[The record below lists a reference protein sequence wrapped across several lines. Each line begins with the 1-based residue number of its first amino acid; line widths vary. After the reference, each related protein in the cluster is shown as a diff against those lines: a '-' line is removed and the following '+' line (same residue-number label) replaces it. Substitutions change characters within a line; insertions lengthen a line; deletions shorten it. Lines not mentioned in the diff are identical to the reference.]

1 MPLSCSSRLFI
12 LATALAG
19 SMLAACESSNA
30 PRPKPLDVKPLVI
43 RDVPAV
49 LRGTV
54 GTEVSIS
61 GTQPVLIS
69 GYGFVVGLEGTGGG
83 ALPDKIAGSMERQMG
98 LMGIGRAERYEG
110 YAISGRTPKQM
121 LKDKNTAV
129 VLVQAAIPP
138 GTPTSARFDVF
149 VTALN
154 ATSLEGGT
162 LWTTDMQVGDPALVG
177 GVQSRKIAVARGPIF
192 INPFSDP
199 GKETAGVTRFAGRVL
214 DGGTVQNPFP
224 LEIRLDNPSHSRAI
238 TIKDAINERFDPGI
252 GDSSEVARGR
262 NDSMI
267 ELNVPRRFAKTP
279 GEFLDLIQAIT
290 IDQYAPAEEL
300 AKRYVDALKAQ
311 PALSDQLSKNLEA
324 LGRPER
330 TLPQMRVLYDYP
342 ESGPRIA
349 ALRAGAN
356 LGDVRA
362 AAPLQKLAREGSPAE
377 RNAAIDLLS
386 RIGGG
391 PTIDLTLRDMLADPD
406 LSIRI
411 SAYEALMRRAVRVQA
426 NRLAQDNPRAPSS
439 HLEVL
444 AEMNVPAGLLQ
455 GVSRQMISGKFFLD
469 VVPSGEPLIYITQQG
484 QPRVVLFGANLDL
497 NRPLLANIW
506 SSRLLIASDAPTDP
520 IRVRFEDASG
530 RARTASTTGTIVD
543 LIAILAQDPTPE
555 ELTPSLGLSYSEIVG
570 VLYELQQQNYLA
582 APFTTERDRLQAQI
596 YAAAKSGERKDRPE
610 TTSDKEEIVIIN
622 QPGLGARP
630 TVKPTDDAPKQVPI
644 KSESVEPKKN

>member
-1 MPLSCSSRLFI
+1 MPLSCISRL
-12 LATALAG
+12 LT
-19 SMLAACESSNA
+19 LAAAVACGTLASCESSNA
-30 PRPKPLDVKPLVI
+30 PRPKPLDVKPLVV

-54 GTEVSIS
+54 GTETTIS

-69 GYGFVVGLEGTGGG
+69 GYGFVVGLNGTGGG
-83 ALPDKIAGSMERQMG
+83 ALPDKIAGSLERQMG
-98 LMGIGRAERYEG
+98 LLGIGRAERYDG
-110 YAISGRTPKQM
+110 YAISGRTPKQL

-129 VLVQAAIPP
+129 VLVQAAIAP
-138 GTPTSARFDVF
+138 GAPASAHFDVF

-154 ATSLEGGT
+154 ATNLEGGI
-162 LWTTDMQVGDPALVG
+162 LWTTDLQVGDPALVG
-177 GVQSRKIAVARGPIF
+177 GIQSRKIAVARGPIF

-214 DGGTVQNPFP
+214 DGGTVLNPFP

-238 TIKDAINERFDPGI
+238 TIKDAINERFDPGM
-252 GDSSEVARGR
+252 GDPGEVARGR

-279 GEFLDLIQAIT
+279 GQFLDLVQAIT
-290 IDQYAPAEEL
+290 IDQFAPAEEL

-311 PALSDQLSKNLEA
+311 PALATPLSRSLEA

-330 TLPQMRVLYDYP
+330 TLPQMRELYDFP
-342 ESGPRIA
+342 ESEPRMA

-362 AAPLQKLAREGSPAE
+362 AAPLQKLARNGNPAE
-377 RNAAIDLLS
+377 RASAIDLLS

-391 PTIDLTLRDMLADPD
+391 PMIDVTLREMLADPD
-406 LSIRI
+406 LAIRI
-411 SAYEALMRRAVRVQA
+411 GAYEALMRRAVRVQT
-426 NRLAQDNPRAPSS
+426 NRLAESNPRAPVS

-444 AEMNVPAGLLQ
+444 AETNVPPGLLQ

-469 VVPSGEPLIYITQQG
+469 VVATGEPLIYITQQG
-484 QPRVVLFGANLDL
+484 QPRIVLFGANLDL
-497 NRPLLANIW
+497 TRPMLANIW

-520 IRVRFEDASG
+520 IRIRYEDATG
-530 RARTASTTGTIVD
+530 RARTASTSGTIVD
-543 LIAILAQDPTPE
+543 LITLLAQDPSPE
-555 ELTPSLGLSYSEIVG
+555 ESTPSLGLSYSEIVG
-570 VLYELQQQNYLA
+570 VLYELQQQKYLGG
-582 APFTTERDRLQAQI
+582 PFTTERDRLQAQI
-596 YAAAKSGERKDRPE
+596 YAAAKSGDRRDRPE
-610 TTSDKEEIVIIN
+610 TTTDKEEIVIIN

-630 TVKPTDDAPKQVPI
+630 TIKSTDEAPKQVPI
-644 KSESVEPKKN
+644 TEPAEPKKN